1 MFLGI
6 YLHRIKLKI
15 GYIFITRML
24 RAMLIS
30 QTLVNYVCLYTHFR
44 QNWFRMKND
53 IDKTQLT
60 MSRQS
65 TLCLVCTRQIWF
77 RMKNDIDTLS
87 WLGLDKVRSAWFAR
101 GKVDFEIFWNPSYNI
116 TCSLIV
122 YFYSTL
128 TRQRAQ
134 LTNIVQN
141 DFSRY
146 TLNC

>member
-15 GYIFITRML
+15 GYIFIIHNTRML
-24 RAMLIS
+24 RAMLIMLIS

-65 TLCLVCTRQIWF
+65 TLCLVYTRQSWF
-77 RMKNDIDTLS
+77 RMKNDIDRLS
-87 WLGLDKVRSAWFAR
+87 RLGLDKVRSAWFAW

-122 YFYSTL
+122 FL
-128 TRQRAQ
+128 F
-134 LTNIVQN
+134 NI
-141 DFSRY
+141 D
-146 TLNC
+146 